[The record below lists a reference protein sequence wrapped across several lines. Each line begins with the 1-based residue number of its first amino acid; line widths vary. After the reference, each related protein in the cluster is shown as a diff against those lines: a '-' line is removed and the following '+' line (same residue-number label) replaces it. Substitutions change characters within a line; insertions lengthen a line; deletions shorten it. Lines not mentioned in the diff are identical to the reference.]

1 MSGVDLKFKK
11 IAVIGVGT
19 MGSQIA
25 EMLSRIGNYEVNI
38 SDSDSKLVDKGC
50 RLIEQN
56 LESFYVAKGKIS
68 SEEKKRVIHRIK
80 KCRNIDEAASNADF
94 IIEAVFEN
102 LDLKKDIFQR
112 LDKSAPPG
120 IILATNTSMQNISE
134 IAASTARPEL
144 VVGMHFFNPV
154 AVMKLVEVIRGAHTS
169 DRTIETTCALARKLD
184 KEPVVCRD
192 SSYGFLA
199 NRAYNSLL
207 NEAVQMVWERV
218 ASPADIDKAL
228 RLGYNFPKGPL
239 ELFDFTGAW
248 AHLAASEAESIN
260 KIGPEKG
267 RLHPLLK
274 MMVSAGYVGG
284 KGQKGIYDFWND
296 VLSK

>member
-1 MSGVDLKFKK
+1 MKFKK

-169 DRTIETTCALARKLD
+169 DMTIETTCALARKLD

-296 VLSK
+296 VLLKQ